1 MEKGCTHNLRC
12 AVQSVRKWS
21 RPSAC
26 HQSAFERTEKSP
38 RPFLSIIF
46 RGSIV
51 ILIAR
56 PYLLRVLRFGVVS
69 ASLASAAGRFA
80 TFGRFAVVSR
90 PLFVRRLRR
99 LPFARLRRSLAASWH
114 RRMVS
119 RSTLSTASSTL
130 RSSRSSI
137 VRRPRRRCRPL
148 PLPSEVSLRSL
159 PRPRVLRPLGVCGG
173 GMLKAG
179 QCSARHWYCSM
190 RWTSMRGAL
199 ALLGLRLGSA
209 SVSSSTARI
218 TVG

>member
-1 MEKGCTHNLRC
+1 MQL
-12 AVQSVRKWS
+12 VRKWS

-51 ILIAR
+51 ISIAG

-69 ASLASAAGRFA
+69 ASLASAAGLFV
-80 TFGRFAVVSR
+80 TFDRFAVVYR
-90 PLFVRRLRR
+90 PLFVRRGANSLTWV
-99 LPFARLRRSLAASWH
+99 RRSLAASCH

-119 RSTLSTASSTL
+119 RSTLSIANSTL
-130 RSSRSSI
+130 RSTRSSI

-199 ALLGLRLGSA
+199 ELLGLRLDSA
-209 SVSSSTARI
+209 SVSSLTARI